1 MVLTGIPVGPQL
13 RAKLEEQRKLLLD
26 LGARS
31 KLINFKH
38 KSTSAKSKKQNFLRI
53 VDEIPELIIEKLNKE
68 GRFQLIAKPAE
79 DEYQVDLTEL
89 DNLKKA
95 DVVVLAVPHDDF
107 VEHGWKLISELLQPK
122 GGIVYDVKS
131 VLDKNTIP
139 ENINLFRL

>member
-38 KSTSAKSKKQNFLRI
+38 KSTSTKSKKQNFLRI

-68 GRFQLIAKPAE
+68 GCFQLIAKPAE
-79 DEYQVDLTEL
+79 DEYQVDLKLLHEAGQL
-89 DNLKKA
+89 SKQHSDNK
-95 DVVVLAVPHDDF
+95 
-107 VEHGWKLISELLQPK
+107 I
-122 GGIVYDVKS
+122 
-131 VLDKNTIP
+131 
-139 ENINLFRL
+139 